1 MGINLGFESLGI
13 RSDRSGD
20 LSYEYLDSLIQ
31 FNNAATEVLDL
42 CHELS
47 GVVRTYSQLDAI
59 TKTIKKYG
67 VTQSLEALY
76 GENFSGAASMEAEAE
91 EAKQG
96 LWGKLKKI
104 LEDLWNKLTSFWK
117 WLTDSNERAL
127 RAIDKL
133 QFTKEFL
140 WEREAGSNKKET
152 VDSNNFTAIK
162 GEVKGKLK
170 NAIDAVNEAKETLN
184 KLKKDKSIN
193 AESVENAQQK
203 VNKATSD
210 AKIAVA
216 NVNRFIAAAKK
227 AAGGKGDKQNEGSAD
242 NAQAAGNQQ
251 AEQK

>member
-91 EAKQG
+91 EAKKG
-96 LWGKLKKI
+96 LGQKIKEIIRFLKKKI
-104 LEDLWNKLTSFWK
+104 VRFFQWMFSQKEHTKQ
-117 WLTDSNERAL
+117 AL
-127 RAIDKL
+127 MKV
-133 QFTKEFL
+133 EC
-140 WEREAGSNKKET
+140 
-152 VDSNNFTAIK
+152 
-162 GEVKGKLK
+162 K
-170 NAIDAVNEAKETLN
+170 NAFKYENADGKEVPVAAGECHTKAIGLIKDIQAAYDLKDGVQKQLDDLDKSENPDQNKVDKVRGQLEEAAKECRN
-184 KLKKDKSIN
+184 
-193 AESVENAQQK
+193 Q
-203 VNKATSD
+203 
-210 AKIAVA
+210 IAA
-216 NVNRFIAAAKK
+216 ANRFIAAAKK

>member
-133 QFTKEFL
+133 QFTNEFS
-140 WEREAGSNKKET
+140 WEEKAGAEKTPITS
-152 VDSNNFTAIK
+152 SNFTATK
-162 GEVKGKLK
+162 TALK
-170 NAIDAVNEAKETLN
+170 DALEKAIEAVNKAKETLN

-193 AESVENAQQK
+193 AQSVENAQQE

-227 AAGGKGDKQNEGSAD
+227 AAGGKGDKQNEGAAD
-242 NAQAAGNQQ
+242 NAKAAGNQQ
-251 AEQK
+251 TEQK

>member
-104 LEDLWNKLTSFWK
+104 LEDLWNRLMNFWK

-133 QFTKEFL
+133 QFTKDFSWQE
-140 WEREAGSNKKET
+140 EAGSEKT
-152 VDSNNFTAIK
+152 SITSSNFTAIK
-162 GEVKGKLK
+162 TALKDKLK
-170 NAIDAVNEAKETLN
+170 TAIEAVNKAKETLN

-193 AESVENAQQK
+193 AQSVENAQQE

-227 AAGGKGDKQNEGSAD
+227 AAGGKGDKQNEGSTD
-242 NAQAAGNQQ
+242 NAQASGNQQ